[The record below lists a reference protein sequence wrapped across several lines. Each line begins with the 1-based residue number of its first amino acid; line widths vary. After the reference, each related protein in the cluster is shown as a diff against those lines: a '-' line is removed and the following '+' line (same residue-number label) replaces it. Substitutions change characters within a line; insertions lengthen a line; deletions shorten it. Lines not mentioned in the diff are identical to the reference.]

1 MFASTIT
8 MTERIPI
15 LQIRH
20 AEGDDW
26 SVAATWPDG
35 RSEEIKGFKS
45 ESAANEWIA
54 NRFAAWLAETE
65 DRAAAGTAN

>member
-1 MFASTIT
+1 
-8 MTERIPI
+8 MTDPIPI

-26 SVAATWPDG
+26 TVAATWPDG

-54 NRFAAWLAETE
+54 NRFAAWLDEAS
-65 DRAAAGTAN
+65 RGAPIGTGH

>member
-1 MFASTIT
+1 
-8 MTERIPI
+8 MTDPIPI

-54 NRFAAWLAETE
+54 NRSAAWLDE
-65 DRAAAGTAN
+65 AGRGAPTGTRH

>member
-1 MFASTIT
+1 
-8 MTERIPI
+8 MTDPIPI

-54 NRFAAWLAETE
+54 NRFAAWLDEVGRGA
-65 DRAAAGTAN
+65 RIGTGH